1 MNADNMVGRT
11 VAGYHLA
18 EYIGEG
24 GTATVYRAEHP
35 ERGRAAVKILRPRLA
50 QDPIAVKR
58 FLREAEYG
66 ARVSIPTSSRP
77 TTTAPPTDCTTWRSS
92 GPQGEPLAEFINRS
106 GQVAPPLVATIV
118 EQLGAA
124 LGGAHKAG
132 IIHRDLKPANIMYD
146 PATQTAKLLD
156 FGIARDAELNP
167 EERLTRAGFFVG
179 TLQYVAPETLSG
191 ELVNEQADVYS
202 LATIAYYLL
211 TQELPFTGKSPR
223 ELFQQLLTQA
233 PVPLN
238 QAVKGLRF
246 PGADRGGGHA
256 WAGAGSDQAFQDG
269 GRIRHGVVHGGTAGR
284 GKARLPGLAVRQGRG
299 VSDADQLRR
308 LLLERS
314 VRRGDFVLASGQ
326 RSSYYIDCRLTTM
339 SAEGQ
344 VLIGRLGLA
353 AIRRR
358 AGGRAAI
365 GGLTMGADPVAY
377 AIAAASWGT
386 ARGHRRL
393 QRAEGSEGP
402 RHWAS

>member
-66 ARVSIPTSSRP
+66 ARVRHPNIVQTYDYG
-77 TTTAPPTDCTTWRSS
+77 ATDGLHYLALEWA
-92 GPQGEPLAEFINRS
+92 QGEPLAEFINRS
-106 GQVAPPLVATIV
+106 GKLAPPLVATIV

-124 LGGAHKAG
+124 LASAHKAG

-202 LATIAYYLL
+202 LATIAYYML

-223 ELFQQLLTQA
+223 ELFQQLLTQP
-233 PVPLN
+233 PVALN

-246 PGADRGGGHA
+246 PGPIEAAVMRGLDRDLSKRSKTVDEFAADLC
-256 WAGAGSDQAFQDG
+256 
-269 GRIRHGVVHGGTAGR
+269 T
-284 GKARLPGLAVRQGRG
+284 AVRQGGGKRG
-299 VSDADQLRR
+299 FL
-308 LLLERS
+308 
-314 VRRGDFVLASGQ
+314 
-326 RSSYYIDCRLTTM
+326 SSLF
-339 SAEGQ
+339 GK
-344 VLIGRLGLA
+344 
-353 AIRRR
+353 
-358 AGGRAAI
+358 GG
-365 GGLTMGADPVAY
+365 
-377 AIAAASWGT
+377 
-386 ARGHRRL
+386 
-393 QRAEGSEGP
+393 E
-402 RHWAS
+402 

>member
-1 MNADNMVGRT
+1 MNTDNMVGRT

-24 GTATVYRAEHP
+24 GTATVYRADHA

-66 ARVSIPTSSRP
+66 ARVQHPNIVQTYDYG
-77 TTTAPPTDCTTWRSS
+77 ATDGLHYLALEWA
-92 GPQGEPLAEFINRS
+92 QGEPLAEFINRS
-106 GQVAPPLVATIV
+106 GQLAPPLVATIV

-124 LGGAHKAG
+124 LACAHKAG

-146 PATQTAKLLD
+146 PASQKAKLLD

-202 LATIAYYLL
+202 LATIAYYML
-211 TQELPFTGKSPR
+211 TTELPFTGKSPR
-223 ELFQQLLTQA
+223 ELFQQLLTQT

-246 PGADRGGGHA
+246 PPAVEAAVMRGLERDLTKRSKTVDEFATELCTAIRQGGGKK
-256 WAGAGSDQAFQDG
+256 GF
-269 GRIRHGVVHGGTAGR
+269 
-284 GKARLPGLAVRQGRG
+284 
-299 VSDADQLRR
+299 
-308 LLLERS
+308 
-314 VRRGDFVLASGQ
+314 LASLFGKG
-326 RSSYYIDCRLTTM
+326 
-339 SAEGQ
+339 AE
-344 VLIGRLGLA
+344 
-353 AIRRR
+353 
-358 AGGRAAI
+358 
-365 GGLTMGADPVAY
+365 
-377 AIAAASWGT
+377 
-386 ARGHRRL
+386 
-393 QRAEGSEGP
+393 
-402 RHWAS
+402 

>member
-24 GTATVYRAEHP
+24 GTATVYRAENS

-66 ARVSIPTSSRP
+66 ARVKHPNIVQTYDYGA
-77 TTTAPPTDCTTWRSS
+77 TDGLHYLALEWAP
-92 GPQGEPLAEFINRS
+92 GEPLAEFINRS
-106 GQVAPPLVATIV
+106 GKIAPALVATIV

-124 LGGAHKAG
+124 LGSAHKAG

-191 ELVNEQADVYS
+191 ELVSEQADVYS
-202 LATIAYYLL
+202 LATIAYYML

-223 ELFQQLLTQA
+223 ELFQQLLTQP

-246 PGADRGGGHA
+246 PAPIEAAVMRGLERDLA
-256 WAGAGSDQAFQDG
+256 KRSKTVDEFA
-269 GRIRHGVVHGGTAGR
+269 TE
-284 GKARLPGLAVRQGRG
+284 LCTAVRQGGSKRG
-299 VSDADQLRR
+299 
-308 LLLERS
+308 
-314 VRRGDFVLASGQ
+314 FLASLFSKG
-326 RSSYYIDCRLTTM
+326 
-339 SAEGQ
+339 AE
-344 VLIGRLGLA
+344 
-353 AIRRR
+353 
-358 AGGRAAI
+358 
-365 GGLTMGADPVAY
+365 
-377 AIAAASWGT
+377 
-386 ARGHRRL
+386 
-393 QRAEGSEGP
+393 
-402 RHWAS
+402 

>member
-1 MNADNMVGRT
+1 MSADNMVGRT

-35 ERGRAAVKILRPRLA
+35 ERGRAAVKLLRPRLA

-66 ARVSIPTSSRP
+66 ARVKHPNIVQTYDFG
-77 TTTAPPTDCTTWRSS
+77 ATDGLHYLALEWA
-92 GPQGEPLAEFINRS
+92 QGEPLAEFINRS
-106 GQVAPPLVATIV
+106 GKVAPPLVATII

-124 LGGAHKAG
+124 LGSAHKAG

-156 FGIARDAELNP
+156 FGIARDSELNP

-191 ELVNEQADVYS
+191 ELVSEQADVYS

-223 ELFQQLLTQA
+223 ELFQQLLTQS
-233 PVPLN
+233 PVSLN

-246 PGADRGGGHA
+246 PGPIEAAVMRGLERDL
-256 WAGAGSDQAFQDG
+256 SKRSKTVDEF
-269 GRIRHGVVHGGTAGR
+269 
-284 GKARLPGLAVRQGRG
+284 ARELCTAVRQGAGKRG
-299 VSDADQLRR
+299 FL
-308 LLLERS
+308 
-314 VRRGDFVLASGQ
+314 
-326 RSSYYIDCRLTTM
+326 SSLF
-339 SAEGQ
+339 GK
-344 VLIGRLGLA
+344 
-353 AIRRR
+353 
-358 AGGRAAI
+358 GG
-365 GGLTMGADPVAY
+365 
-377 AIAAASWGT
+377 
-386 ARGHRRL
+386 
-393 QRAEGSEGP
+393 E
-402 RHWAS
+402 